1 MMFTLT
7 PGNADL
13 QTEEQGGKLEMKIK
27 NNALKGI
34 SKVTILASNVRT
46 FHFHLLVPE
55 AETGKLRLE
64 KVWPGI
70 IKKHKIN
77 KYQAEWM
84 KKTHSENYIFKE
96 GPQQGGNISTS
107 I

>member
-1 MMFTLT
+1 MGKKLMMFTLT

-13 QTEEQGGKLEMKIK
+13 QTEEQRGKLEMKIK
-27 NNALKGI
+27 NALKGI
-34 SKVTILASNVRT
+34 SKVTILTSNVRT

-84 KKTHSENYIFKE
+84 KKTHSEKLYF
-96 GPQQGGNISTS
+96 
-107 I
+107 